1 MENKLSIIT
10 KESELFGQVRF
21 TIIEGKEYAV
31 GIDVAVA
38 LGYKDASG
46 TVSKKCK
53 NGIKQLI
60 NVGCQNGNSHNKARN
75 TQEMTLIPES
85 DIYRLI
91 FGSKLESAEKFQDWV
106 FDEVLPQIRQTGGY
120 IPVQEEMTDD
130 EIMARA
136 LIVAQNTIKK
146 KDELIS
152 QQKKEIENKNN
163 ELDYKE
169 DVIIGLVKDIS
180 LAEKRQRISQ
190 IIRHNHNN
198 YSERYGLLYKELE
211 KKYHLDIQRRME
223 NAIEKGT
230 IKKSM
235 KKMEYICNIMN
246 MTNELYEICCKL
258 FENDFNSLV
267 DEFKN
272 GIA

>member
-21 TIIEGKEYAV
+21 TIIDGKEYAV
-31 GIDVAVA
+31 ANDVASA
-38 LGYKDASG
+38 LGYAKPNNAIS
-46 TVSKKCK
+46 TKCK
-53 NGIKQLI
+53 STLKQGIPHP
-60 NVGCQNGNSHNKARN
+60 QNKDKIIEVN
-75 TQEMTLIPES
+75 LIPEP

-91 FGSKLESAEKFQDWV
+91 FGSKLPNAEKFQDWV

-120 IPVQEEMTDD
+120 IPIQEEMTDE

-146 KDELIS
+146 KDDLIS

-163 ELDYKE
+163 ELDHKE

-198 YSERYGLLYKELE
+198 YSERYGLLYKEFE

-223 NAIEKGT
+223 NAIEKGE

-235 KKMEYICNIMN
+235 KKME
-246 MTNELYEICCKL
+246 L
-258 FENDFNSLV
+258 
-267 DEFKN
+267 
-272 GIA
+272 

>member
-21 TIIEGKEYAV
+21 AVIDGKEYAV
-31 GIDVAVA
+31 ANDVLKA
-38 LGYKDASG
+38 LGYAEGGWRTTLSR
-46 TVSKKCK
+46 KCK
-53 NGIKQLI
+53 HVTKSNGYKI
-60 NVGCQNGNSHNKARN
+60 NGSEVNFINEG
-75 TQEMTLIPES
+75 

-91 FGSKLESAEKFQDWV
+91 VGSKLPESEKFESWV

-120 IPVQEEMTDD
+120 IPVQEEMTDE

-190 IIRHNHNN
+190 IVRHNHNN
-198 YSERYGLLYKELE
+198 YSERYSLLYKEFE

-223 NAIEKGT
+223 NAIEKGA

-235 KKMEYICNIMN
+235 KKMEYVCNILN
-246 MTNELYEICCKL
+246 MTNELYDVCCKL

>member
-21 TIIEGKEYAV
+21 TVIDGKEYAV
-31 GIDVAVA
+31 GKDVAVA
-38 LGYKDASG
+38 LGYKNTNDAIR
-46 TVSKKCK
+46 TKCK
-53 NGIKQLI
+53 GVVKHDGLKTNGIPM
-60 NVGCQNGNSHNKARN
+60 A
-75 TQEMTLIPES
+75 LIPES

-91 FGSKLESAEKFQDWV
+91 FGSKLESAEQFQNWV

-120 IPVQEEMTDD
+120 IPIQEEMTDD

-146 KDELIS
+146 KDELIL
-152 QQKKEIENKNN
+152 QQKQEIENKNN
-163 ELDYKE
+163 ELDHKE

-180 LAEKRQRISQ
+180 LAEKRQRTNQ

-198 YSERYGLLYKELE
+198 YSERYSLLYKEFE

-223 NAIEKGT
+223 NAIEKGE

-246 MTNELYEICCKL
+246 MTNELYEVCCKL

>member
-21 TIIEGKEYAV
+21 AVIDGKEYAV
-31 GIDVAVA
+31 GKDVATA
-38 LGYKDASG
+38 LGYKDASSAI
-46 TVSKKCK
+46 SKHCK
-53 NGIKQLI
+53 NGVKTTLEAP
-60 NVGCQNGNSHNKARN
+60 CQNGNVVK
-75 TQEMTLIPES
+75 TQTTLIPEG

-91 FGSKLESAEKFQDWV
+91 MKSKLPQAEKFESWV
-106 FDEVLPQIRQTGGY
+106 MDEVLPQIRKTGGY

-190 IIRHNHNN
+190 IVRHNHNN

-223 NAIEKGT
+223 NAIEKGE

-235 KKMEYICNIMN
+235 KKMEYICNILN